1 MANEEIKKDA
11 ELEGKE
17 LEGKKLEDEKTE
29 DAAGGYYVGSDKY
42 TMEQYNWAGVTW
54 EHNFW
59 SKDRYFIRGVQIDQ
73 SKAEKIVDK
82 AYEVGRPLTDDEL
95 RLLFG
100 IHV

>member
-11 ELEGKE
+11 E

-29 DAAGGYYVGSDKY
+29 DAAGGFDINSLPNDYG
-42 TMEQYNWAGVTW
+42 WAGVTW

-59 SKDRYFIRGVQIDQ
+59 SKDRYFIRGVQISQ
-73 SKAEKIVDK
+73 STAEKITDK